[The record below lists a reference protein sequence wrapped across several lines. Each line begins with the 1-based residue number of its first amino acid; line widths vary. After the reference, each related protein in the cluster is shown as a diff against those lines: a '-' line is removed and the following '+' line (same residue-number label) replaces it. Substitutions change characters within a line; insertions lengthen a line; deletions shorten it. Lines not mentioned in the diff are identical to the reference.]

1 VWVTV
6 VAERRPALRRRSLAL
21 AAVLGAALAVPGSGA
36 SATVTSAARTATA
49 TKIVLGATG
58 QLGAVARQAGSA
70 SQTTSTSASAKTK
83 AKHRT
88 PPPVPL
94 SGWLADGVAFPQ
106 RAVVLNAPSG
116 GPLTAA
122 TLHVTENGAPVT
134 GATLTPLAQAGKG
147 DLGVM
152 LAVDQST
159 AMAGAPLAA
168 AMTAVRGFA
177 VQRTPQEQVGL
188 ITFDQT
194 PNVILH
200 PSSDTTTIF
209 RSLVA
214 TPWTGPQANVPAA
227 TQLAL
232 SELAHAKLAVGAIV
246 VIADGAQTLVTPNG
260 TTPASVTAAA
270 LAARV
275 PVFTVGLQ
283 DARSS
288 ATALNGLK
296 ASSPSPGQ
304 FVATTAAQLPSVLAQ
319 IQTALTRGYVLRY
332 RSAQPAGQAV
342 NLTVSATSAPGSVQV
357 SYQAPKAPPKRP
369 AVAPS
374 PKPVKR
380 QTGPDFSHTT
390 LLTPQPAFA
399 ASAPPPA
406 SSAQTSFWN
415 SSGSIPIVAGIAGL
429 LFVFSAWLVLR
440 RPSKRAVLVRVKNF
454 IPGEDGSE
462 PGDSIQIASRG
473 GKPRLFE
480 RARWWAP
487 FVQDVAISRSSFAP
501 TALVKRAAIGGAVV
515 SVLAFLV
522 SGSLLIAVL
531 PLLLWPFPL
540 RWFVKRGARKQRELF
555 ADSLP
560 GYLQDLSSA
569 MRVGRSFASALGI
582 VAASADEPVRS
593 ELERAVTDEALGR
606 PLEES
611 LEAVA
616 TRMQANDMDQV
627 ALIAS
632 LGRRSGSNVSEA
644 LERVADG
651 ARDRADLR
659 REIKALTAQAKMSN
673 IVLTGLPPLL
683 LLAISLVSP
692 QYAHPLL
699 HTTIGIVLLV
709 VAALMVFAGWKVMKK
724 ITTIKA

>member
-1 VWVTV
+1 MWVTV
-6 VAERRPALRRRSLAL
+6 VAERRAARRRRSLAL
-21 AAVLGAALAVPGSGA
+21 VAVLAAVLAVPGSGA
-36 SATVTSAARTATA
+36 SATVTTAARTTTA
-49 TKIVLGATG
+49 TKAH
-58 QLGAVARQAGSA
+58 A
-70 SQTTSTSASAKTK
+70 STK
-83 AKHRT
+83 AKAKPRT

-94 SGWLADGVAFPQ
+94 SGWLSGGVAFPQ

-122 TLHVTENGAPVT
+122 ALHVTENGVPVT
-134 GATLTPLAQAGKG
+134 GATLTPLAQAGQG

-159 AMAGAPLAA
+159 AMAGAPLTA

-177 VQRTPQEQVGL
+177 GQRTPQEQVGL

-200 PSSDTTTIF
+200 PSSDTTSIF

-214 TPWTGPQANVPAA
+214 VPWTGPQANVSAA

-260 TTPASVTAAA
+260 ATPASVKAAA

-275 PVFTVGLQ
+275 PVFTIGLQ

-288 ATALNGLK
+288 ASALNALK

-304 FVATTAAQLPSVLAQ
+304 FVTTTAAQLPTVLAQ
-319 IQTALTRGYVLRY
+319 IQSALTRGYVLRY

-342 NLTVSATSAPGSVQV
+342 NLTVSATSAPGSVQA
-357 SYQAPKAPPKRP
+357 SYQAPKAAAPKRP
-369 AVAPS
+369 AVTPS
-374 PKPVKR
+374 PKPVGR
-380 QTGPDFSHTT
+380 HTGPDFSHST

-399 ASAPPPA
+399 TPAPPPA
-406 SSAQTSFWN
+406 PAAQTSFWS

-429 LFVFSAWLVLR
+429 LFVFSAWLVLH
-440 RPSKRAVLVRVKNF
+440 RPSKRAVLVRVKSF

-487 FVQDVAISRSSFAP
+487 FVQDVAIARSSLAP
-501 TALVKRAAIGGAVV
+501 TALVKRAAIGGALV
-515 SVLAFLV
+515 SVLAFVV
-522 SGSLLIAVL
+522 SGSLLIAVV
-531 PLLLWPFPL
+531 PLLLWPFVL
-540 RWFVKRGARKQRELF
+540 RMFIKRGARKQRELF
-555 ADSLP
+555 ADALP
-560 GYLQDLSSA
+560 GYLQDLSSS

-593 ELERAVTDEALGR
+593 ELERAVTDEQLGR

-616 TRMQANDMDQV
+616 KRMQANDMDQV

-632 LGRRSGSNVSEA
+632 LGRRSGSNVAEA

-699 HTTIGIVLLV
+699 HTTIGVILLV
-709 VAALMVFAGWKVMKK
+709 VAALMVFGGWKVMKK